1 MTQNFIPGFGTG
13 KLNNTV
19 VYRNQS
25 EENIVFHANFNHDSF
40 YSFALGN
47 KNYKDGPNSVY
58 DGAIERRSF
67 PR

>member
-1 MTQNFIPGFGTG
+1 MPQDGNMTQCFVPGLGAG

-40 YSFALGN
+40 YSFALAG
-47 KNYKDGPNSVY
+47 KNHYKDGPSSVY
-58 DGAIERRSF
+58 NGEI
-67 PR
+67 